1 VTRTTRSKLAGIL
14 SAAALV
20 ITMTA
25 LPAGAEKSD
34 QAHPATIFA
43 FNFHYVHLGDA
54 PDVLTIKQGT
64 KFSFGN
70 YDPIM
75 GIQAHSL
82 TEIVPNC
89 TAPPH
94 TGKTCRYP
102 TFSSGLVDH
111 GYVHN
116 VGGADKLKPGTYQFN
131 CQVHA
136 FMKGTLIV
144 TP

>member
-1 VTRTTRSKLAGIL
+1 VTRTIPGRLLGIV
-14 SAAALV
+14 SAAVLV
-20 ITMTA
+20 VTMA
-25 LPAGAEKSD
+25 APPAGAEKSD
-34 QAHPATIFA
+34 QAHPASIFTA
-43 FNFHYVHLGDA
+43 NFHYFHLGDA
-54 PDVLTIKQGT
+54 PDVMTIHQGE

-70 YDPIM
+70 YDPVM
-75 GIQAHSL
+75 GVQAHSL

-94 TGKTCRYP
+94 TSQNCRYP
-102 TFSSGLVDH
+102 KFTSGLVDH

-116 VGGADKLKPGTYQFN
+116 VAGADKMPAGTYQFN

-144 TP
+144 K